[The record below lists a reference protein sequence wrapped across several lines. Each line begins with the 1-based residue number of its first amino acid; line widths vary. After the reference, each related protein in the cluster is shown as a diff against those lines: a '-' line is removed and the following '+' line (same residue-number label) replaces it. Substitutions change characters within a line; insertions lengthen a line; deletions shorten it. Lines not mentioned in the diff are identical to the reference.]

1 MAVFNQLRWV
11 GVKPTAKTAL
21 EPGKQVSIGTSSTE
35 ILAGDEYR
43 TAFTLV
49 VAGSVNVHIKL
60 GTGAD
65 VNCPELAPGDTLSS
79 DDYVGPVE
87 GIVASGTG
95 RVDVF
100 EI

>member
-1 MAVFNQLRWV
+1 
-11 GVKPTAKTAL
+11 
-21 EPGKQVSIGTSSTE
+21 
-35 ILAGDEYR
+35 
-43 TAFTLV
+43 V

-65 VNCPELAPGDTLSS
+65 TNCPELAPGDTLSS

-100 EI
+100 EV